1 MYTYD
6 SSFIFVFHT
15 QQSYT
20 TNKSKVLLSSPTAV
34 NTVNISLFL
43 VHELVYLSPFS
54 FVPLLLSV
62 SMSVSTSSTPRCVW
76 PGCCLRSICICHRD
90 GCAPRAPVCVLYE
103 IYIVDIYTYIYGYVF

>member
-20 TNKSKVLLSSPTAV
+20 TIKSKVLLSSPTAV

-43 VHELVYLSPFS
+43 FS
-54 FVPLLLSV
+54 
-62 SMSVSTSSTPRCVW
+62 
-76 PGCCLRSICICHRD
+76 CLCLCLCQRHQHR
-90 GCAPRAPVCVLYE
+90 AVC
-103 IYIVDIYTYIYGYVF
+103 GPM